1 MIQSTMIAMYNLNM
15 MRNNIID
22 FWYIEEKR
30 WFLDDIE
37 LHHKLIKIMD
47 LGLSTMVFVF
57 AEDFGEH
64 LDNLLYSYYESKT
77 ECECNEIITQERAI
91 ILL

>member
-1 MIQSTMIAMYNLNM
+1 MIQSTMIDMYNLNM

-22 FWYIEEKR
+22 FWYIEEMK
-30 WFLDDIE
+30 WFIDDIE
-37 LHHKLIKIMD
+37 LHHKLIKLMN

-77 ECECNEIITQERAI
+77 ELGFRDIITQERAI

>member
-1 MIQSTMIAMYNLNM
+1 
-15 MRNNIID
+15 
-22 FWYIEEKR
+22 
-30 WFLDDIE
+30 
-37 LHHKLIKIMD
+37 MD

-77 ECECNEIITQERAI
+77 ELECHEIITQERAI